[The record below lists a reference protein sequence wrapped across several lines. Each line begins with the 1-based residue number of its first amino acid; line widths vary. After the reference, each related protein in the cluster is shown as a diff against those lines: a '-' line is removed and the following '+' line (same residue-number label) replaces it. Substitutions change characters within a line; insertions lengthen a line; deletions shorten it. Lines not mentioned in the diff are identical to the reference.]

1 MGGKRRAQP
10 EGNAQGR
17 AAARGDDPGGQGG
30 ASRRRQTLGMSEDT
44 LQRVLPLV
52 LGCVDPEV
60 AAQLYQTCTTWRK
73 EMEARGFCNRTVQL
87 CSALAECKDTDDVLQ
102 KAVRWLNA
110 SNDDG
115 EKAFCVDARA
125 FLERSR
131 GGTGSL
137 REWLQA
143 ASQEP
148 DASFVSRG
156 AASTALSLGLK
167 LVHWIGK
174 PQESNAGW
182 ETLPRHSNSVSAV
195 AISPDRTRAVSGSNS
210 KLAKIWNTETGAEV
224 YTLTGHSTW
233 VIAVSFFP
241 GGERVLTVS
250 GDSAKIWNVATGAEV
265 CTLTGHF
272 GYDERDQRV
281 AFSTDG
287 KLVVSGSDGN
297 DVKIWN
303 AESGSEICSLHG
315 HSDMVNS
322 AAFSPNGKRV
332 VSVSGDPHY
341 EYSDEYSV
349 RIWDVDMGAE
359 VCALAQPGMV
369 VMASF
374 SPDGKRIVTGS
385 EWGAVKLWNAET
397 GAKVMSFEKAMA
409 FSVAK

>member
-1 MGGKRRAQP
+1 
-10 EGNAQGR
+10 
-17 AAARGDDPGGQGG
+17 
-30 ASRRRQTLGMSEDT
+30 
-44 LQRVLPLV
+44 
-52 LGCVDPEV
+52 
-60 AAQLYQTCTTWRK
+60 
-73 EMEARGFCNRTVQL
+73 
-87 CSALAECKDTDDVLQ
+87 
-102 KAVRWLNA
+102 
-110 SNDDG
+110 
-115 EKAFCVDARA
+115 
-125 FLERSR
+125 
-131 GGTGSL
+131 
-137 REWLQA
+137 
-143 ASQEP
+143 
-148 DASFVSRG
+148 
-156 AASTALSLGLK
+156 
-167 LVHWIGK
+167 
-174 PQESNAGW
+174 
-182 ETLPRHSNSVSAV
+182 
-195 AISPDRTRAVSGSNS
+195 
-210 KLAKIWNTETGAEV
+210 
-224 YTLTGHSTW
+224 
-233 VIAVSFFP
+233 
-241 GGERVLTVS
+241 
-250 GDSAKIWNVATGAEV
+250 V

-303 AESGSEICSLHG
+303 AESGSEVRNSGGRLVCGEFFPWFSEVCTLLVMAKCSNMWVFGQICSLHG

-397 GAKVMSFEKAMA
+397 GAKIRNLDTHNGEGLCICEVDQDKNLKEDRDGERIIHPGCPVFGHSDGVHRVKFSDDGTLVMSVSVDHTVRLWDVASGTQLRVFTGDRFALVEFPSGERRRARYVLTARHYTLLIYEVGKYAAAAPVACFKAPQHISTVRCRGA
-409 FSVAK
+409 TICVGCYRGPVLFLSAPFLTA